1 MMHSLD
7 QDQKI
12 KGTSY
17 GQKVQYATGVDSSPI
32 TDKETKRIQQIVG
45 SLLSMGG
52 QLTQLF

>member
-1 MMHSLD
+1 MHSLD